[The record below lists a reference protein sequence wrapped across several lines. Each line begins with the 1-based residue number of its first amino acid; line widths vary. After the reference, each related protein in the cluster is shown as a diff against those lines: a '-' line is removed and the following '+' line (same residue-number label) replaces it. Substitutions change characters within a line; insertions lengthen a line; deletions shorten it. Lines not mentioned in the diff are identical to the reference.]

1 MCPQTEFIVKRK
13 PILLLAIF
21 SALILCTLT
30 IIVWRA
36 AAAQSANPSVDDI
49 LTRYVAAL
57 GGRAAISKHTTRIS
71 KGTLELVG
79 VTVGGTAESYS
90 KAPNKYLSIVNVP
103 GFGEIRRCFDG
114 QSGWI
119 SGPDTGVQPLTG
131 QELSSTQ
138 RDSVFYQS
146 LELKKAYPQM
156 SVKGK
161 EDVGTWSTYV
171 IEASSSDGTVR
182 HMFFD
187 VSSGLLIRTDEESDS
202 SHGRDTIQFFLEDYR
217 DVDGVKQPFTVR
229 QVHGKVSFIVR
240 LTEVKWDDPIDDA
253 KFAKPAQ

>member
-1 MCPQTEFIVKRK
+1 MKRK

-21 SALILCTLT
+21 SALILSTLT
-30 IIVWRA
+30 IIVWRT
-36 AAAQSANPSVDDI
+36 AAAQSASPSVDDI
-49 LTRYVAAL
+49 LTRYIAAL

-79 VTVGGTAESYS
+79 VTLDGTAESYS
-90 KAPNKYLSIVNVP
+90 KAPNKYLSIINIP
-103 GFGEIRRCFDG
+103 GYGEVRRCFDG

-119 SGPDTGVQPLTG
+119 SGPDNPIQPLAG
-131 QELSSTQ
+131 QELSSTK
-138 RDSVFYQS
+138 RDAIFYQS
-146 LELKKAYPQM
+146 LELKKTYPQM
-156 SVKGK
+156 TVKGK
-161 EDVGTWSTYV
+161 EDVGTWPAYV
-171 IEASSSDGTVR
+171 IEGSSSDGAVR
-182 HMFFD
+182 HMYFD

-202 SHGRDTIQFFLEDYR
+202 PQGRDTIQFFFEDYR

-240 LTEVKWDDPIDDA
+240 LTDVKWDAPIDDA

>member
-1 MCPQTEFIVKRK
+1 VKRK
-13 PILLLAIF
+13 PIRLLTIF
-21 SALILCTLT
+21 PALILCTLT

-79 VTVGGTAESYS
+79 VTTDGTAESYS
-90 KAPNKYLSIVNVP
+90 KAPNRFLSIINIP
-103 GFGEIRRCFDG
+103 GYGEVRRCFDG
-114 QSGWI
+114 QLAWLSDPVKGI
-119 SGPDTGVQPLTG
+119 QPLAG
-131 QELSSTQ
+131 QELSSTK
-138 RDSVFYQS
+138 RDAIFYQS
-146 LELKKAYPQM
+146 LELKKTYPQM
-156 SVKGK
+156 ILKGK
-161 EDVGTWSTYV
+161 EDVGTWPAYV

-182 HMFFD
+182 HMYFD
-187 VSSGLLIRTDEESDS
+187 VSSGLLIRADEESDS
-202 SHGRDTIQFFLEDYR
+202 PQGRDTIQFYFEDYR